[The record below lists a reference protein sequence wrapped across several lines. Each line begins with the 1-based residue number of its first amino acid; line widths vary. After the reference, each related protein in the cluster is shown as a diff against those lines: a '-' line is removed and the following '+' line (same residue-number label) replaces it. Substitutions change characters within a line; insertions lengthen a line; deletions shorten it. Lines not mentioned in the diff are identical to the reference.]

1 MAGPPGKSL
10 AMIYWPFTH
19 VTITMC
25 NGLNGGLQKTG
36 PLRNYGCDLIGK
48 QSLFRFNWVKDL
60 GMRSFWMRVGPKSM
74 TSSLTRLKGNRC
86 AEKAMW
92 SWRQRWEGC
101 SHSQGSQKPSEAERG
116 KGGAPSP
123 LESVE
128 RAQPCLDLSLDFW
141 LQNWEKISFCYI
153 KLPGNEGTVLSGSCP
168 FFSIIQSHSPTK

>member
-48 QSLFRFNWVKDL
+48 QSLIRFNWVKDL
-60 GMRSFWMRVGPKSM
+60 GMRSFWMRVGLKSM
-74 TSSLTRLKGNRC
+74 TSTLTRLKGKRC

-116 KGGAPSP
+116 KGGAPQSP
-123 LESVE
+123 GICGESTALFGFE
-128 RAQPCLDLSLDFW
+128 FGLLAP
-141 LQNWEKISFCYI
+141 
-153 KLPGNEGTVLSGSCP
+153 KLGENKFLL
-168 FFSIIQSHSPTK
+168 H

>member
-19 VTITMC
+19 STITMC

-60 GMRSFWMRVGPKSM
+60 GMRSFWMRVGLKSM
-74 TSSLTRLKGNRC
+74 TSILTRLKGKRC
-86 AEKAMW
+86 AEKTMW

-116 KGGAPSP
+116 KRGTPPASWNPWR
-123 LESVE
+123 E
-128 RAQPCLDLSLDFW
+128 QSLVW
-141 LQNWEKISFCYI
+141 IWVW
-153 KLPGNEGTVLSGSCP
+153 TSGSK
-168 FFSIIQSHSPTK
+168 TGRK